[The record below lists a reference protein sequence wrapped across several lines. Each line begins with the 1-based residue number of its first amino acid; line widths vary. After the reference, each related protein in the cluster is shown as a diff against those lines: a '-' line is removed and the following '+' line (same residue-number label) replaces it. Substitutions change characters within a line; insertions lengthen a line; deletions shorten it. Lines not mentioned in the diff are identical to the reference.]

1 MSLETAIWTLGHST
15 RSLDE
20 FLALLDENG
29 IQAIADV
36 RSHPGSRHYP
46 QFGQESL
53 RESLTQHGLSY
64 RWFQALGGRRK
75 ARADSVNGVWR
86 NASFRGYADYMQ
98 TAAFFEGLHELLELA
113 QQQRTAMMC
122 AEAVWWRCHRS
133 MVADALKARGVQVL
147 HIMGSKNVV
156 EHPLTA
162 PAHIVDGQLSY
173 AAIA

>member
-75 ARADSVNGVWR
+75 ARADSVNVVSR
-86 NASFRGYADYMQ
+86 LCRLHAIRG
-98 TAAFFEGLHELLELA
+98 FF
-113 QQQRTAMMC
+113 
-122 AEAVWWRCHRS
+122 
-133 MVADALKARGVQVL
+133 
-147 HIMGSKNVV
+147 
-156 EHPLTA
+156 
-162 PAHIVDGQLSY
+162 
-173 AAIA
+173 